1 VRWAGAA
8 GLAALLA
15 GCGGG
20 STGAT
25 PTSAPPPPSSAAAAT
40 PVPVTGWSVTASG
53 DRELVVHVA
62 QVPGCDT
69 PRATA
74 EETPQ
79 AVRVRVVLQPTGEQI
94 CPDVVRPADVRV
106 PLARPLGDRSIQQVG

>member
-1 VRWAGAA
+1 
-8 GLAALLA
+8 
-15 GCGGG
+15 
-20 STGAT
+20 
-25 PTSAPPPPSSAAAAT
+25 
-40 PVPVTGWSVTASG
+40 VPVTGWSVTASG

-62 QVPGCDT
+62 QVPGCDN

-79 AVRVRVVLQPTGEQI
+79 VVRVRVVLQPTGEQV

-106 PLARPLGDRSIQQVG
+106 QLARPLDGRSIQQVG

>member
-1 VRWAGAA
+1 VPGAGWAVGAA
-8 GLAALLA
+8 
-15 GCGGG
+15 
-20 STGAT
+20 
-25 PTSAPPPPSSAAAAT
+25 
-40 PVPVTGWSVTASG
+40 G

-79 AVRVRVVLQPTGEQI
+79 AVRVRVVLQPTGDQI

-106 PLARPLGDRSIQQVG
+106 RLAQPLGGRSIQQVG